1 MIPAW
6 WQYAPNVARSI
17 GMQCSEEACT
27 ANAWALIGTRA
38 FCWDCG
44 AGLLNAIDNRAFKD
58 ESVHAA
64 AHGTPT
70 LARPDVGEGW
80 HDLRCQICKY
90 EWLGRAGEYCA
101 ACAKRY
107 DVIAAGKGGEQ
118 S

>member
-6 WQYAPNVARSI
+6 WHDAPTVARSV

-27 ANAWALIGTRA
+27 EGAWALIGTRPY
-38 FCWDCG
+38 CWDCG
-44 AGLLNAIDNRAFKD
+44 ARLLDTIETGVIKD
-58 ESVHAA
+58 ESVQAA

-70 LARPDVGEGW
+70 LVRPDVGAGW
-80 HDLRCQICKY
+80 HELRCQICTY

-107 DVIAAGKGGEQ
+107 DVIAASQGGERP
-118 S
+118 